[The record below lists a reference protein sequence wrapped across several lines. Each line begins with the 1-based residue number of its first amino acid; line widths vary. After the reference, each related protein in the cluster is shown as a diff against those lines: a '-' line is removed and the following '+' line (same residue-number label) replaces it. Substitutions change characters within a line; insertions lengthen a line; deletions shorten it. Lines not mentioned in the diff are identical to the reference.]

1 MPGSSATAERDRR
14 REHAERTSDVAC
26 ANPACDRPLPALVVR
41 EGDAYCRR
49 SCLVAVEGDPWR
61 RDDEEADVRAVG
73 AGADLIEA

>member
-1 MPGSSATAERDRR
+1 VP
-14 REHAERTSDVAC
+14 C

-61 RDDEEADVRAVG
+61 RDDEEADVGAVG
-73 AGADLIEA
+73 AGAAEGALSEARELFSSLGYGPAMAQTEVD